1 MRESGILMPIFS
13 LPSPY
18 GIGALGREAYQFVDF
33 LEKSGQGFWQV
44 LPLGPTG
51 FGNSP
56 YQPVSAF
63 AGNPYFIDP
72 VKLVEDGLLTYDEC
86 NSYDFGGNQERVDYG
101 KIYEN
106 RSPLLHKAYERFL
119 EKKKN
124 DKTLEK
130 KYQDFLAKHSEWIED
145 FALYHTIKAM
155 EGGKAWYEWEPELKT
170 RKRAALDK
178 VKEERAEHIAFI
190 YFRQYMFSVHWEAL
204 HAYAKEKNVKI
215 IGDMPFYVSLDSADV
230 WQHPEVFQLDKDL
243 VPKVV
248 AGCPPDAFSADG
260 QMWGNP
266 IYDWKALKKNGYEWW
281 MKRMKRNYE
290 LFDVIRIDHFHGFAE
305 YYAVPYGAENAKN
318 GKQEKGPG
326 MDFFKALMESLG
338 DVSLIAEDLGTVTKE
353 NEALLKDSGIPGMN
367 VLQYA
372 FTSWDSKY
380 MTHRHEKNSVVYTG
394 THDNTTLMA
403 WAQEISEGDRGFA
416 RRYINSPNSDFGG
429 FVWDM
434 IREAYHSPSFLC
446 VVPLQDYL
454 VKGKEARINM
464 PGTMDG
470 NWEWRLIP
478 NFLSDAL
485 AGSIR
490 GLSETYGRMPQKE
503 IKKDEKK

>member
-13 LPSPY
+13 IPSPY
-18 GIGALGREAYQFVDF
+18 GIGALGKEAYQFVDF

-72 VKLVEDGLLTYDEC
+72 VKLVEEGYLTYDEC
-86 NSYDFGGNQERVDYG
+86 NACDFGGNVERVDYG

-119 EKKKN
+119 EKKAA
-124 DKTLEK
+124 DKTLAK
-130 KYQDFLAKHSEWIED
+130 KYDDFLAKHVEWIED

-155 EGGKAWYEWEPELKT
+155 EEGKAWYEWSAELKT
-170 RKRAALDK
+170 RKPAALEK
-178 VKEERAEHIAFI
+178 VKSERAEHIGFI
-190 YFRQYMFSVHWEAL
+190 YFRQFMFAQHWEAL
-204 HAYAKEKNVKI
+204 HEYAKKKNVKI

-230 WQHPEVFQLDKDL
+230 WQHPEVFQLDKEL

-248 AGCPPDAFSADG
+248 AGCPPDAFSAEG

-266 IYDWKALKKNGYEWW
+266 IYDWKSMKKNGYEWW
-281 MKRMKRNYE
+281 VKRMQRNYE

-305 YYAVPYGAENAKN
+305 YYAVPYGAKNAKE

-326 MDFFKALMESLG
+326 MDFFNALKAAMGE
-338 DVSLIAEDLGTVTKE
+338 VKMIAEDLGTVTKE

-403 WAQEISEGDRGFA
+403 WAQEINEGDRGFA
-416 RRYINSPNSDFGG
+416 RRYINSMNSDFGG

-434 IREAYHSPSFLC
+434 IREAYHSPAFLC
-446 VVPLQDYL
+446 IVPLQDYL

-470 NWEWRLIP
+470 NWEWRLQP

-490 GLSETYGRMPQKE
+490 GLAETYGRMPQKE
-503 IKKDEKK
+503 EKK